1 MSHSIQPTALQLAYL
16 STLQSSRHLYA
27 GTVPEHVIAK
37 RRARNKHIVA
47 ITCRDEATSE
57 FDSVARTAA
66 EVAYRLSRRI

>member
-37 RRARNKHIVA
+37 RRAKNRM
-47 ITCRDEATSE
+47 
-57 FDSVARTAA
+57 ARK
-66 EVAYRLSRRI
+66 SRRINRQH